1 MRFVVDNALSP
12 QVAAGLRQA
21 GHDAVHVRDYGL
33 QATAD
38 PAIFDRAASESR
50 IIVSTDTDFGTLL
63 ALRDAA
69 MPSLILIRWPL
80 LRRPVDQVRVILANL
95 PNVSRELER
104 GSVVV
109 IEEKRVRVRSL
120 PIGKDEEAG

>member
-1 MRFVVDNALSP
+1 
-12 QVAAGLRQA
+12 VAAGLRQA